1 LSAEMALPAKTA
13 TTAAMIKIA
22 ENAVLFMTLSCAWR

>member
-1 LSAEMALPAKTA
+1 MALPPKTA

-22 ENAVLFMTLSCAWR
+22 ENVFLFITLSRA

>member
-1 LSAEMALPAKTA
+1 MALPPRTA

-22 ENAVLFMTLSCAWR
+22 DNAVRFMFLSRA